1 MVDIKRLLHE
11 ANSFVKECKK
21 GFEAISKTGNP
32 RVADVF
38 LEELNKELNDIQ
50 QVYHLYTPLIT
61 LCVVLGY
68 CNMWR
73 SKVVA

>member
-1 MVDIKRLLHE
+1 LEKESQETLKQYLIQFRKEMIEIKRLLHE
-11 ANSFVKECKK
+11 ANSLVEECKK

-50 QVYHLYTPLIT
+50 
-61 LCVVLGY
+61 
-68 CNMWR
+68 
-73 SKVVA
+73 

>member
-1 MVDIKRLLHE
+1 MEIKRLLHD
-11 ANSFVKECKK
+11 ANSLVRETKAFVEECKK

-50 QVYHLYTPLIT
+50 
-61 LCVVLGY
+61 
-68 CNMWR
+68 
-73 SKVVA
+73 

>member
-21 GFEAISKTGNP
+21 GFEAISETGNT

-38 LEELNKELNDIQ
+38 LEELNKELND
-50 QVYHLYTPLIT
+50 V
-61 LCVVLGY
+61 
-68 CNMWR
+68 R
-73 SKVVA
+73 

>member
-1 MVDIKRLLHE
+1 MEKESQEILRQHLIQLREEMIEIKRLLHE

-21 GFEAISKTGNP
+21 GVEAISKTGNP

-50 QVYHLYTPLIT
+50 
-61 LCVVLGY
+61 
-68 CNMWR
+68 
-73 SKVVA
+73 

>member
-1 MVDIKRLLHE
+1 MVEIKRLLHE
-11 ANSFVKECKK
+11 ANSLVEECKK

-50 QVYHLYTPLIT
+50 
-61 LCVVLGY
+61 
-68 CNMWR
+68 
-73 SKVVA
+73 